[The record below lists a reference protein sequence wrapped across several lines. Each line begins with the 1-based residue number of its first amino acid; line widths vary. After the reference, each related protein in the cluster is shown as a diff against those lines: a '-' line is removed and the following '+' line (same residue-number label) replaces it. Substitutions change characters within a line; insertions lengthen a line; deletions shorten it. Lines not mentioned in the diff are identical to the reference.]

1 MKRKIENYLNSKDKI
16 EYSNLDR
23 IFELYLSGDIKKL
36 LSKYAGVGIYPT
48 INKLGKT
55 IQLNYNYH
63 NIYVIIDF
71 FEDKYNV
78 VIYHAGI
85 NADELE
91 KLFIDY
97 DYQTNFSLEK
107 LINEIDIKIKN
118 HPKLKDITLIEKKKK
133 IYSIIAWISLCLP
146 IIICGS
152 IILYHYG
159 KECKSKYV
167 VGNILYSNSFNCL
180 VHILYK
186 IKKIKIKLAQGKML
200 LIAFFLVLQLK

>member
-97 DYQTNFSLEK
+97 DYQNNFSLEK

-118 HPKLKDITLIEKKKK
+118 LPKLKDITLIEKKKK
-133 IYSIIAWISLCLP
+133 IYSVIAWISLCLP

-152 IILYHYG
+152 IALYCIITEKSVKVNMWWGIFFIVIPLIVWFIFYI
-159 KECKSKYV
+159 KSKR
-167 VGNILYSNSFNCL
+167 
-180 VHILYK
+180 
-186 IKKIKIKLAQGKML
+186 
-200 LIAFFLVLQLK
+200 LK

>member
-1 MKRKIENYLNSKDKI
+1 MKRKIEKYLNSKDEN

-36 LSKYAGVGIYPT
+36 LSKYVGVGVYPT

-78 VIYHAGI
+78 VVYHAGI
-85 NADELE
+85 NAEDLE

-97 DYQTNFSLEK
+97 EYPNDFDLEK
-107 LINEIDIKIKN
+107 LIKKIDEKIKN
-118 HPKLKDITLIEKKKK
+118 HPKLKDTTLIEKKKK
-133 IYSIIAWISLCLP
+133 FYTLIAWINWSFPILVCGCIAIYGFTNDKTIKVDQIWAILFIALP
-146 IIICGS
+146 LIIGCIFDV
-152 IILYHYG
+152 
-159 KECKSKYV
+159 KSKR
-167 VGNILYSNSFNCL
+167 
-180 VHILYK
+180 
-186 IKKIKIKLAQGKML
+186 
-200 LIAFFLVLQLK
+200 LK

>member
-36 LSKYAGVGIYPT
+36 LSKYDGVGVYPT

-55 IQLNYNYH
+55 IQLNYNYQ

-78 VIYHAGI
+78 VIYHGGI
-85 NADELE
+85 NAEELE

-97 DYQTNFSLEK
+97 DYKNDFSLEK
-107 LINEIDIKIKN
+107 LINEIDEKIKN
-118 HPKLKDITLIEKKKK
+118 HPKLKDTTLIEKKKK
-133 IYSIIAWISLCLP
+133 TYTLIAWISWCFPILVCGGIAIYGFTNDKTIKVDPIWAIIFIVLP
-146 IIICGS
+146 LIIGCIFDV
-152 IILYHYG
+152 
-159 KECKSKYV
+159 KSKR
-167 VGNILYSNSFNCL
+167 
-180 VHILYK
+180 
-186 IKKIKIKLAQGKML
+186 
-200 LIAFFLVLQLK
+200 LK

>member
-97 DYQTNFSLEK
+97 DYQNNFSLEK

-118 HPKLKDITLIEKKKK
+118 HPKLKDIT
-133 IYSIIAWISLCLP
+133 
-146 IIICGS
+146 
-152 IILYHYG
+152 
-159 KECKSKYV
+159 
-167 VGNILYSNSFNCL
+167 
-180 VHILYK
+180 
-186 IKKIKIKLAQGKML
+186 
-200 LIAFFLVLQLK
+200 

>member
-1 MKRKIENYLNSKDKI
+1 MKRKIKNYLNSKDKI

-36 LSKYAGVGIYPT
+36 LSKYAGVGVYPT

-78 VIYHAGI
+78 VVYHAGI
-85 NADELE
+85 NIDDLE

-97 DYQTNFSLEK
+97 DYQEDFNLEN
-107 LINEIDIKIKN
+107 LIKEIDEKVQN
-118 HPKLKDITLIEKKKK
+118 HPKLKDTTLIEKKKK
-133 IYSIIAWISLCLP
+133 TYTLITWVCWCFP
-146 IIICGS
+146 IIVCGGIAIYGFTNDKTIKVDPIWAILFIALPL
-152 IILYHYG
+152 IIG
-159 KECKSKYV
+159 CIFDVKSK
-167 VGNILYSNSFNCL
+167 
-180 VHILYK
+180 
-186 IKKIKIKLAQGKML
+186 KLK
-200 LIAFFLVLQLK
+200 

>member
-48 INKLGKT
+48 INELGKT

-85 NADELE
+85 NAEELE

-97 DYQTNFSLEK
+97 DYQNNFSLEK

-118 HPKLKDITLIEKKKK
+118 HPKLNDITLIEKKKK
-133 IYSIIAWISLCLP
+133 IYSVIAWISLCLP

-152 IILYHYG
+152 IALYCIITKNSVKVNMWWGIFFIVIPLIVWFRFYI
-159 KECKSKYV
+159 KSKR
-167 VGNILYSNSFNCL
+167 
-180 VHILYK
+180 
-186 IKKIKIKLAQGKML
+186 
-200 LIAFFLVLQLK
+200 LK

>member
-97 DYQTNFSLEK
+97 DYQTNFSIEK

-152 IILYHYG
+152 IALYCIIMEKSVKVNMWWGIFFIVIPLIVWFIFYI
-159 KECKSKYV
+159 KSKR
-167 VGNILYSNSFNCL
+167 
-180 VHILYK
+180 
-186 IKKIKIKLAQGKML
+186 
-200 LIAFFLVLQLK
+200 LK

>member
-1 MKRKIENYLNSKDKI
+1 MKGQSINMKRKIENYLNSKDKN
-16 EYSNLDR
+16 EYTNLDR

-97 DYQTNFSLEK
+97 DYQNNFSLEK

-133 IYSIIAWISLCLP
+133 IYSVIACISLCLP

-152 IILYHYG
+152 IALYCIITEKSVKVNMWWGIFFIVIPLIVWFIFYI
-159 KECKSKYV
+159 KSKR
-167 VGNILYSNSFNCL
+167 
-180 VHILYK
+180 
-186 IKKIKIKLAQGKML
+186 
-200 LIAFFLVLQLK
+200 LK

>member
-1 MKRKIENYLNSKDKI
+1 MKRKIEKYLNSKDEN

-36 LSKYAGVGIYPT
+36 LSKYDGVIISPI

-78 VIYHAGI
+78 VVYHAGI
-85 NADELE
+85 NAEDLE

-97 DYQTNFSLEK
+97 EYPNDFDLEK
-107 LINEIDIKIKN
+107 LIKKIDEKIKN
-118 HPKLKDITLIEKKKK
+118 HPKLKDTTLIEKKKK
-133 IYSIIAWISLCLP
+133 IYTLIAWINWSFPILVCGCIAIYGFTNDKTIKVDQIWAILFIALP
-146 IIICGS
+146 LIIGCIFDV
-152 IILYHYG
+152 
-159 KECKSKYV
+159 KSKR
-167 VGNILYSNSFNCL
+167 
-180 VHILYK
+180 
-186 IKKIKIKLAQGKML
+186 
-200 LIAFFLVLQLK
+200 LK

>member
-48 INKLGKT
+48 IN
-55 IQLNYNYH
+55 

-152 IILYHYG
+152 IALYCIIMEKSVKVNMWWGIFFIVIPLIVWFIFYI
-159 KECKSKYV
+159 KSKR
-167 VGNILYSNSFNCL
+167 
-180 VHILYK
+180 
-186 IKKIKIKLAQGKML
+186 
-200 LIAFFLVLQLK
+200 LK

>member
-36 LSKYAGVGIYPT
+36 LSKYVGVGVYPT

-78 VIYHAGI
+78 VVYHAGI
-85 NADELE
+85 NAEDLE

-97 DYQTNFSLEK
+97 EYPNDFDLEK
-107 LINEIDIKIKN
+107 LIKKIDEKIKN
-118 HPKLKDITLIEKKKK
+118 HPKLKDTTLIEKKKK
-133 IYSIIAWISLCLP
+133 IYTLIAWINWSFPILVCGCIAIYGFTNDKTIKVDQIWAILFIALP
-146 IIICGS
+146 LIIGCIFDV
-152 IILYHYG
+152 
-159 KECKSKYV
+159 KSKR
-167 VGNILYSNSFNCL
+167 
-180 VHILYK
+180 
-186 IKKIKIKLAQGKML
+186 
-200 LIAFFLVLQLK
+200 LK